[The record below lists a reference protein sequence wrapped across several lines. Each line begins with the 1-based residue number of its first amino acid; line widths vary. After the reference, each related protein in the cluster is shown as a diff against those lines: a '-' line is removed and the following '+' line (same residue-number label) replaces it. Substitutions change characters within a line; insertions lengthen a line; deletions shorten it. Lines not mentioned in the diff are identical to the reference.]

1 MEVKGVARSPS
12 VDIPVREAPAEE
24 HAGTSAGSV
33 RRRRRSFQRSCWA
46 ILVFIFILAGTGSYY
61 WTSHREPQVRYITAP
76 AKYGNVAVSLT
87 ATGTVNP
94 VTVVE
99 VGTYVSGPIVRW
111 YCDYNARVTVGQ
123 LCAQIDPRP
132 FQMVAD
138 QAAANLSVAKAQ
150 LAKDQA
156 SLAYAKT
163 TYERDSKLLEPGIV
177 AQTTVESDKSTYDQ
191 AVAQVSYD
199 ASAIQ
204 ERQAEVNAA
213 QVNLGFTHIIS
224 PVDGIV
230 VSRNIEVGQTV
241 AASFQTPILFLIA
254 TDLTKMQVDTNV
266 SESDIGDVK
275 IGDPATF
282 TVQTFPNRQFHGTV
296 RQVRQAPNT
305 VQNVVTYDV
314 VVAVDNRDGALKPG
328 MTATTRIVKM
338 EHDGVLT
345 VPEQALRFL
354 PQGVAGGRPGARAA
368 RSGQPASGADGMRR
382 GRVWVLRDG
391 KPATVAV
398 MVGIED
404 GTSAEIGKGEL
415 ASGDQVIV
423 AEAATGARGGGTG
436 NQAPRFF
443 RPGGR

>member
-12 VDIPVREAPAEE
+12 VDIPVSEAPSEE

-33 RRRRRSFQRSCWA
+33 RRRRRSFQRSRWA

-382 GRVWVLRDG
+382 GRVRVLRDG

>member
-1 MEVKGVARSPS
+1 MEAKNIAHSPS
-12 VDIPVREAPAEE
+12 LEIPVSEAPADENTNT
-24 HAGTSAGSV
+24 GAGSA
-33 RRRRRSFQRSCWA
+33 RRRRRSFRWGRWSVLA
-46 ILVFIFILAGTGSYY
+46 LILVLAGTGAYY
-61 WTSHREPQVRYITAP
+61 WTSHREPQLRYITAP
-76 AKYGNVAVSLT
+76 VKYGTVAVSLT

-138 QAAANLSVAKAQ
+138 QAAANLAVARAQ

-156 SLAYAKT
+156 GLAYAKT
-163 TYERDSKLLEPGIV
+163 TYERDVKLLEPGIV

-213 QVNLGFTHIIS
+213 QVNLGFSRIIS
-224 PVDGIV
+224 PVNGIV
-230 VSRNIEVGQTV
+230 VSRNIEIGQTV

-282 TVQTFPNRQFHGTV
+282 SVQTFPKRQFHGTV

-328 MTATTRIVKM
+328 MTATTRIVKA

-354 PQGVAGGRPGARAA
+354 PQGVPAGQPGARAA
-368 RSGQPASGADGMRR
+368 RNGQPASGADGMRR
-382 GRVWVLRDG
+382 SRAWVLRDG
-391 KPATVAV
+391 KPTAVAV
-398 MVGIED
+398 TVGIED
-404 GTSAEIGKGEL
+404 GASAEIGKGEL
-415 ASGDQVIV
+415 AVGDEVVV